1 VGVDCARLWSES
13 FPCSQS
19 IELLES
25 SLLLRRARASGASAS
40 AITRARWAQVTSAIH
55 DDRHDGGSSS
65 GVGVSNSSGTGNVTG
80 AGAGMSTTSGGRPSC
95 STGGVGS
102 SVGGSRDAVIEMPTL
117 GPGSG
122 DSGRVAQGD
131 FHTNPLALAPGSL
144 RAAALQAGS
153 SRIGAEGA
161 AVQAAVGSLGRTAPA
176 SRGPGNM
183 AASSINL
190 PGAPTSGSSSSD
202 NNTSS
207 ALESG
212 SPFPG
217 SQALGAGT
225 AARVAA
231 ALSQRTLRG
240 SLLAGIAAQAV
251 ARDGDGPP
259 ALGSAP
265 PLAVRSTSPRRPPEA
280 VAGAIDS
287 LSPQVVSPPA
297 SPRDVREW

>member
-1 VGVDCARLWSES
+1 MAVLVPFKCNMSAIRVITKAPRGLGPRARL
-13 FPCSQS
+13 FR
-19 IELLES
+19 LL
-25 SLLLRRARASGASAS
+25 
-40 AITRARWAQVTSAIH
+40 
-55 DDRHDGGSSS
+55 
-65 GVGVSNSSGTGNVTG
+65 
-80 AGAGMSTTSGGRPSC
+80 
-95 STGGVGS
+95 
-102 SVGGSRDAVIEMPTL
+102 
-117 GPGSG
+117 
-122 DSGRVAQGD
+122 
-131 FHTNPLALAPGSL
+131 FK
-144 RAAALQAGS
+144 
-153 SRIGAEGA
+153 
-161 AVQAAVGSLGRTAPA
+161 LGRLGGQLPRLVTLVDRPRAIWLQVH
-176 SRGPGNM
+176 ST
-183 AASSINL
+183 NL

-202 NNTSS
+202 SNTSS

-217 SQALGAGT
+217 SQGLGAGT

-240 SLLAGIAAQAV
+240 SLLAGIAAQGV

-265 PLAVRSTSPRRPPEA
+265 PLVVRSTSPRRPPEA